1 MARSIRCHMDALSQ
15 SEVGVLNPGN
25 TALAADNPVR
35 GRHQTLTIV
44 LHWLT
49 ALLVLVQIALGIL
62 HDQVSG
68 AEIRRGV
75 LEAHRSLGVAI
86 WILVMGRL
94 AWRILGMRLP
104 PFPPS
109 MPRWHQ
115 WGARLSEWGLYGLMS
130 AQALTGLAAT
140 VLRGRPFDLFGI
152 QVPSLTTADSAWATT
167 AQGLHTLAAYA
178 LASLVLVHAGAAVLH
193 RVIAD
198 DGVLDSMLPAPRKV
212 RARRTHGS
220 QSARYGA
227 GDLRHG

>member
-1 MARSIRCHMDALSQ
+1 MALSIRCHMDALSQ

-152 QVPSLTTADSAWATT
+152 QVPSLTAADTAWATT

-198 DGVLDSMLPAPRKV
+198 DGVLDSMLPAPRKA
-212 RARRTHGS
+212 RATRIHGS
-220 QSARYGA
+220 QSDGYGA